1 MVSGPFM
8 HRQFVKAGL
17 TKGSKDDTQFKVG
30 LKVIHSQPKL
40 MVSTREE
47 MIRILREFIGI

>member
-1 MVSGPFM
+1 MISPSFM